1 MLVHRR
7 LVLVWRASLSTFFLS
22 PFCVFLCFL
31 GGVLSRTKP
40 GVGPPPGKSE
50 GGGGCGR
57 WLSTDALFL
66 LGVFWLGI
74 SPALRF
80 FWSVSTNFFAD
91 GLAQVPRLW
100 RGGEVKK
107 PSQERREVPQVLA
120 QTGGGGAPHA
130 SRQQQRAELVGHA
143 HPRPTFPSNYPPP
156 PAPPNLFLVRTTA
169 FLCTLMHGNLG

>member
-91 GLAQVPRLW
+91 GLAQVPRLCDKFLPSTTTTRSTTKRVTTVI
-100 RGGEVKK
+100 RGPLYGSAAPTTSCRSVISNTHHQNIP
-107 PSQERREVPQVLA
+107 PSFPVLP
-120 QTGGGGAPHA
+120 PHA
-130 SRQQQRAELVGHA
+130 SYY
-143 HPRPTFPSNYPPP
+143 PRGWMEPTVFSYK
-156 PAPPNLFLVRTTA
+156 
-169 FLCTLMHGNLG
+169 